1 MSTLVQQT
9 LDGGVCRIC
18 LNRPDKRNALTREFI
33 EQICLALET
42 LADDDT
48 VRVLVLESAGT
59 VFCAGMDLGEMQ
71 QRAASPNSQAEWLED
86 SRVYGR
92 MLRAIFAL
100 PFPTIAAVQ
109 GPAVAGGM
117 GMVLACDMV
126 IACETAFFALPEPA
140 RGLTAAMVT
149 PLLIHRVGYGAA
161 RFLLLS
167 GQRCPAT
174 FARSLGICHDVVPLA
189 SLTTRVNELIASVL
203 SGSREALRI
212 TKEHVAQCTSVDVLA
227 QLEQSTEVSAM
238 ARETEDAREG
248 LAAFLEKRKPNWVG
262 R

>member
-33 EQICLALET
+33 EQICGSIES
-42 LADDDT
+42 LADNDS
-48 VRVLVLESAGT
+48 VRVLVLEAAGS
-59 VFCAGMDLGEMQ
+59 VFCAGMDLGQMQ
-71 QRAASPNSQAEWLED
+71 ERATSQNSQAEWLQD
-86 SRVYGR
+86 SKVYSQ
-92 MLRAIFAL
+92 MLAALFGL

-117 GMVLACDMV
+117 GMVLACDIV
-126 IACETAFFALPEPA
+126 LASETAFFALPEPA

-167 GQRCPAT
+167 GQRCPASD
-174 FARSLGICHDVVPLA
+174 AKSLGVCHDVVPGELLGA
-189 SLTTRVNELIASVL
+189 RVDELVASVL
-203 SGSREALRI
+203 TGSREALRI
-212 TKEHVAQCTSVDVLA
+212 TKEHVAQCTGVDVLA
-227 QLEQSTEVSAM
+227 QLAQSTDVSAF
-238 ARETEDAREG
+238 ARETDDAREG
-248 LAAFLEKRKPNWVG
+248 LAAFLEKRKPAWQPS
-262 R
+262 